1 MQEPKVIRPN
11 KGGQEHFVR
20 TNVDVAIYGG
30 IVAGGKLTPIDTK
43 VLTPRGWVRNGD
55 LKVGDEI
62 CTPFNGV
69 QRVAQLFPQGVKKIY
84 KMYLLDG
91 RVAESGEEHLW
102 TFRTNKQRYKYI
114 NSDRSDKTRWTFTET
129 TAQLMKRLQRG
140 ERLYLPTNDPIEF
153 ERKDLPID
161 PYVLGVLIGDGCM
174 TDSQWTDN
182 RKCSQAG

>member
-1 MQEPKVIRPN
+1 MSEPKIIRPN

-30 IVAGGKLTPIDTK
+30 ILAGGKLTPLNTK

-69 QRVAQLFPQGVKKIY
+69 QKVAQLFPQGVKKIY

-102 TFRTNKQRYKYI
+102 TFRTNKQRDKYV

-129 TAQLMKRLQRG
+129 TSQLIERLKRG
-140 ERLYLPTNDPIEF
+140 ERLYLPTNDQIEF
-153 ERKDLPID
+153 ERRICL
-161 PYVLGVLIGDGCM
+161 LTLTCLE
-174 TDSQWTDN
+174 
-182 RKCSQAG
+182 C

>member
-1 MQEPKVIRPN
+1 MQEQKVIRPN

-30 IVAGGKLTPIDTK
+30 ILAGGKASPLSSL
-43 VLTPRGWVRNGD
+43 VLTPNGWVRNGD

-69 QRVAQLFPQGVKKIY
+69 QKVEKLFPQGVKKIY

-91 RVAESGEEHLW
+91 RIAEATEEHLW
-102 TFRTNKQRYKYI
+102 TFRTNKQRDKYI

-153 ERKDLPID
+153 EQKDLPID
-161 PYVLGVLIGDGCM
+161 PYVLGVLIGDGCL
-174 TDSQWTDN
+174 T
-182 RKCSQAG
+182 